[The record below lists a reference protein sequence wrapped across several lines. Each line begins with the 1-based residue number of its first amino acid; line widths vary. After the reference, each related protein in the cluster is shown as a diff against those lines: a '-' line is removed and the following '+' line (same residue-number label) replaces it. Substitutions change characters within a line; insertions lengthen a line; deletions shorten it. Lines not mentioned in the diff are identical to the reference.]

1 MKKIKINV
9 EGMTCEHCVTSVNKA
24 INRVKGVIKV
34 DTSLSKKESAILAKD
49 DIKVE
54 DIKKNIENAGYTPL
68 SHEIAHVSETE
79 EEKTEA
85 DDNSQTGKNR
95 N

>member
-9 EGMTCEHCVTSVNKA
+9 EGMTCEHCVTSLNKAVNK
-24 INRVKGVIKV
+24 VKGVIKV
-34 DTSLSKKESAILAKD
+34 DTSLSKKESVILAED

-68 SHEIAHVSETE
+68 AHETSQVS
-79 EEKTEA
+79 
-85 DDNSQTGKNR
+85 
-95 N
+95 